1 MDNPTQIPERQPS
14 GSWGTKTSQA
24 LLSRMNK
31 VQQTT
36 SPDFDFKFK
45 PPHPNLTLPSSPAQ
59 NKKPK
64 PVSTSKD
71 TDTASG
77 SEAVDGDISFGLAFT
92 HAVTEPT
99 VTPVPVAGSVVVKK
113 PRPVYS
119 TLPDVARSG
128 SISKSASTSKS
139 NPASASLSA
148 NKPLP
153 QPTSPANHSDKDKDK
168 TGPEWPLRSR
178 SGSLRTSTASSPP
191 DVPLPNS
198 PPLTQN
204 HSLRR
209 TRAHSRLPSSSPLD
223 SFSLSLKDTT
233 PQSQDITSITPEHTK
248 TQTQTTTTTT
258 ASIKPKLKSMSFSI
272 PSSAVPTNTSTYY
285 KDPYQPRPITA
296 GKHLNSRPDSMP
308 LFLFG
313 SMQAGKLDF
322 HVHVP
327 VDDDKT
333 AETLAAVGEKD
344 DDLSSPVLRRLRIE
358 DVREEGL
365 HFDKTLTADESAK
378 MNVDLERGDGGLGL
392 KSGSGSGMGDG
403 AGAGV
408 GARGWMG
415 NVKMWFWGIWM
426 WMLDGAVRLSE
437 RGAGKGLVL
446 AVLLVAVLTFVL
458 GLFVGLA
465 VGFGAS

>member
-1 MDNPTQIPERQPS
+1 MDMDNPAQIPERQPS

-45 PPHPNLTLPSSPAQ
+45 PPHSNLTLPSSPAQ
-59 NKKPK
+59 NKKAKAMSSPK
-64 PVSTSKD
+64 D
-71 TDTASG
+71 ANTASG

-99 VTPVPVAGSVVVKK
+99 VIPAPVPIAGSVVVKM

-128 SISKSASTSKS
+128 SISRSASTSKPP
-139 NPASASLSA
+139 PAHLSLSA

-153 QPTSPANHSDKDKDK
+153 QPKSAANENDNDKDKDK
-168 TGPEWPLRSR
+168 ASPEWPLRSR
-178 SGSLRTSTASSPP
+178 SGSLRTATASTPP
-191 DVPLPNS
+191 NVPLPNS
-198 PPLTQN
+198 PPLTHN

-209 TRAHSRLPSSSPLD
+209 THTHSRLPSSSPLD

-233 PQSQDITSITPEHTK
+233 PPSQDITASTPDHTK
-248 TQTQTTTTTT
+248 TQPTT
-258 ASIKPKLKSMSFSI
+258 ATTVKPKTKSMSFSL
-272 PSSAVPTNTSTYY
+272 PSSAASTTSSTYY

-296 GKHLNSRPDSMP
+296 GKHVNTRPDSMP

-322 HVHVP
+322 HLHVP
-327 VDDDKT
+327 ADDDKT
-333 AETLAAVGEKD
+333 AETLAMVGEKD
-344 DDLSSPVLRRLRIE
+344 DDLSSPSLRRLRIE
-358 DVREEGL
+358 DVHDVRL
-365 HFDKTLTADESAK
+365 NFDKTLSPDELDK
-378 MNVDLERGDGGLGL
+378 MNADLERGEGGLGL
-392 KSGSGSGMGDG
+392 KNGSVEGRMGDG
-403 AGAGV
+403 N
-408 GARGWMG
+408 GARGWLG
-415 NVKMWFWGIWM
+415 NVKMWFWSIWM
-426 WMLDGAVRLSE
+426 WMLDGVVRLSE
-437 RGAGKGLVL
+437 RGAGKGLML
-446 AVLLVAVLTFVL
+446 AILLVAVLTFVL